1 MSKESDMTLYKNN
14 ADQQDWTIIQISDTH
29 LMNQEDLEFVH
40 MNPEHSFHSVIRQI
54 QQQYPDTD
62 AIIHTGDLA
71 QVPVEETYSRYLA
84 FMQTLGIPFYQ
95 IPGNHDNIDIF
106 PFYQHKNQAQA
117 IHFGR
122 WSLVLLNSAVHDR
135 IDGWIE
141 QEQLQQ
147 LDILLAKLQQQ
158 FVIVACHHHPFEMQS
173 KWIDQHKLKNTQNLT
188 DILAKHS
195 NVKAVIFGHV
205 HQDSCTE
212 WQHIQFFS
220 TPSTCVQF
228 KPLSEDFALD
238 DQAPGFR
245 VLHLRANGE
254 LETQIH
260 RVHTARQQINSEIS
274 GY

>member
-1 MSKESDMTLYKNN
+1 MTLYQHNQ
-14 ADQQDWTIIQISDTH
+14 DQQDWTIIQISDTH

-40 MNPEHSFHSVIRQI
+40 MNPEHSFQSVMQQIR
-54 QQQYPDTD
+54 QQYPNVD
-62 AIIHTGDLA
+62 AIINTGDLA
-71 QVPVEETYSRYLA
+71 QVPVAETYSRYLS
-84 FMQTLGIPFYQ
+84 FMQRLGIPFYQ
-95 IPGNHDNIDIF
+95 IPGNHDNIDLF
-106 PFYQHKNQAQA
+106 PFYQNKDEVQA

-122 WSLVLLNSAVHDR
+122 WSFVLLNSAVPDR

-158 FVIVACHHHPFEMQS
+158 SVIVACHHHPFAMQS
-173 KWIDQHKLKNTQNLT
+173 KWIDQHMLKNTENLT
-188 DILAKHS
+188 DILAKHR

-205 HQDSCTE
+205 HQDSCHE
-212 WQHIQFFS
+212 WQHIRFFS

-228 KPLSEDFALD
+228 KPFSEDFALD
-238 DQAPGFR
+238 NEMPGFR
-245 VLHLRANGE
+245 VLHLKANGE

-260 RVHTARQQINSEIS
+260 RVQTARQQINGEIS

>member
-1 MSKESDMTLYKNN
+1 MTLSNN
-14 ADQQDWTIIQISDTH
+14 NQDQQDWTIIQISDTH

-40 MNPEHSFHSVIRQI
+40 MNPEHSFHAIIKQI
-54 QQQYPDTD
+54 QQHYPNTD

-71 QVPVEETYSRYLA
+71 QVPVAETYSRYLS
-84 FMQTLGIPFYQ
+84 FMQALGIPFYQ
-95 IPGNHDNIDIF
+95 IPGNHDDLDLF
-106 PFYQHKNQAQA
+106 PFYQNKDEAQA
-117 IHFGR
+117 IHFGK
-122 WSLVLLNSAVHDR
+122 WSFVLLNSAVQDR
-135 IDGWIE
+135 TDGWIE

-147 LDILLAKLQQQ
+147 LDRLLAKLQQQ

-173 KWIDQHKLKNTQNLT
+173 KWIDQHILKNTENLT

-205 HQDSCTE
+205 HQDSWHE

-238 DQAPGFR
+238 NEAPGFR
-245 VLHLRANGE
+245 VLHLKANGE
-254 LETQIH
+254 LETQIY
-260 RVHTARQQINSEIS
+260 RVLTARQQINSEIS

>member
-1 MSKESDMTLYKNN
+1 MTLYQNN

-62 AIIHTGDLA
+62 AIVHTGDLA

-95 IPGNHDNIDIF
+95 IPGNHDDIDIF

-122 WSLVLLNSAVHDR
+122 WSFVLLNSAVHDR

-188 DILAKHS
+188 DILAKYS

-245 VLHLRANGE
+245 VLHLKANGE